1 MSKILHL
8 EVRSGLCNRL
18 RALISGICL
27 TEDLNC
33 NLMVYWP
40 SSKPESGATFFDLF
54 EINCLPSR
62 VTIVDKIIP
71 FKKMRCDTKEDA
83 EHAFLNNLPIESNAH
98 FHKTDAKRFTRHI
111 QSLKPLKKITNGV
124 NKNFRALPPDL
135 IPVGVHIRRTD
146 NKKSIQ
152 ESPFSGFVQTMR
164 KIKNGYFYLATDD
177 AMTAT
182 ELMQIF
188 PNRIHCHETL
198 RNRTTV
204 EGIQEAMISLYTLA
218 GCSFILGCN
227 GSSFSGLA
235 AELGQ
240 KKLQRISHPQTN
252 TSSI

>member
-1 MSKILHL
+1 MSKVLQL

-18 RALISGICL
+18 RALVSGICL

-40 SSKPESGATFFDLF
+40 SSKPESAATFFDLF
-54 EINCLPSR
+54 ENNCLPSR
-62 VTIVDKIIP
+62 VKIVDKTIP

-98 FHKTDAKRFTRHI
+98 FHKTDTKRFTRHI
-111 QSLKPLKKITNGV
+111 QSLQPLRKITIRV
-124 NKNFRALPPDL
+124 DKNFRSLPPDF

-152 ESPFSGFVQTMR
+152 ESPFSGFVQAMR
-164 KIKNGYFYLATDD
+164 KIKKGYFYLATDD
-177 AMTAT
+177 AMIASK
-182 ELMQIF
+182 LMKTF
-188 PNRIHCHETL
+188 PDRIHCHETL
-198 RNRTTV
+198 RNRNTV
-204 EGIQEAMISLYTLA
+204 EGIQEAVVSLYTLA

-227 GSSFSGLA
+227 GSSFSGFA

-240 KKLQRISHPQTN
+240 KKLQRIS
-252 TSSI
+252 